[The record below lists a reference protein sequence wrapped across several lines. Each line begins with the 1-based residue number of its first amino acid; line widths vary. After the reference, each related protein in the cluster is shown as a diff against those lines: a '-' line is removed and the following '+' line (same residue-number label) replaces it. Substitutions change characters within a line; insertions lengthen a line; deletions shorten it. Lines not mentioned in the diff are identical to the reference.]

1 MKDDSVYLK
10 HVADSL
16 VRIRNYSARG
26 KDAFFADSMMQDA
39 VIRNLEIIGEAVK
52 RLSSA
57 TCAQAPTIPW
67 KQIAGMRDVLI
78 HNYFGVQ
85 LDRVWQVVERD
96 VPLLERAVNDL
107 LGQPGQQP

>member
-16 VRIRNYSARG
+16 ARIRNYTSRG
-26 KDAFFADSMMQDA
+26 RDVFFADPMSQDA

-52 RLSSA
+52 RLSA
-57 TCAQAPTIPW
+57 DTCAKAPNIPW

-85 LDRVWQVVERD
+85 LERVWQVVERD
-96 VPLLERAVNDL
+96 IPVLEKAVADL
-107 LGQPGQQP
+107 LAPTNEQS